1 MNGMSKIITQNK
13 KIKTFSG
20 GCFLFIALLITGS
33 ILGLGLNTPQAM
45 GENLK
50 QLKLV
55 DRDSNRASLAMPQDS
70 FLGLKGNDD
79 GAAAKD
85 TNVDVGE
92 TIIVNGDHCGVE
104 DEDSGT
110 SYPISCDTGDPL

>member
-1 MNGMSKIITQNK
+1 MSKIITQNK
-13 KIKTFSG
+13 KSKTFSG
-20 GCFLFIALLITGS
+20 GYFLFIALLVTGS
-33 ILGLGLNTPQAM
+33 TLGLGINTPQAM

-50 QLKLV
+50 QFKLA
-55 DRDSNRASLAMPQDS
+55 DRDLNYASLALPQDS
-70 FLGLKGNDD
+70 FLGLKGNND
-79 GAAAKD
+79 GTASKD

-110 SYPISCDTGDPL
+110 SYPIDCETGEPL

>member
-1 MNGMSKIITQNK
+1 MKDMSKIITQNK
-13 KIKTFSG
+13 NKRTNSG
-20 GCFLFIALLITGS
+20 GYFLFIALLITGS
-33 ILGLGLNTPQAM
+33 TFGLGMNTPQAM

-50 QLKLV
+50 HLKLA
-55 DRDSNRASLAMPQDS
+55 DRDSNRASLVMPQES

-92 TIIVNGDHCGVE
+92 EIVINGDHCGVH

-110 SYPISCDTGDPL
+110 SYPVDCNTGEPL

>member
-1 MNGMSKIITQNK
+1 MSKIKTRNK
-13 KIKTFSG
+13 NNKIKTFSG

-33 ILGLGLNTPQAM
+33 MLGLGINAPQVM
-45 GENLK
+45 GESLK
-50 QLKLV
+50 QFKLA

-79 GAAAKD
+79 GAAKD

-110 SYPISCDTGDPL
+110 SYPIDCNTGDPL

>member
-1 MNGMSKIITQNK
+1 
-13 KIKTFSG
+13 
-20 GCFLFIALLITGS
+20 
-33 ILGLGLNTPQAM
+33 M

-50 QLKLV
+50 QSKLA
-55 DRDSNRASLAMPQDS
+55 DRDSNQASLAMPQDS

-79 GAAAKD
+79 GSAKD
-85 TNVDVGE
+85 TNVDVGD

-110 SYPISCDTGDPL
+110 SYPIDCNTGEPL

>member
-1 MNGMSKIITQNK
+1 MSKIKTQNK
-13 KIKTFSG
+13 NKNIMTFSG

-33 ILGLGLNTPQAM
+33 MLGLGINTPQVM
-45 GENLK
+45 GESLK
-50 QLKLV
+50 QFQLA
-55 DRDSNRASLAMPQDS
+55 DRDSNRASLAMQQDS

-79 GAAAKD
+79 AAKD

>member
-1 MNGMSKIITQNK
+1 MSKIITQNK
-13 KIKTFSG
+13 NKNIKTFSG

-33 ILGLGLNTPQAM
+33 TLGLGTNTPQAL

-50 QLKLV
+50 QFKLA

-79 GAAAKD
+79 GAAKD

>member
-1 MNGMSKIITQNK
+1 MKDMSKIITQNK
-13 KIKTFSG
+13 NKRTILG

-33 ILGLGLNTPQAM
+33 MLGLGINAPQAM

-50 QLKLV
+50 QFKLA
-55 DRDSNRASLAMPQDS
+55 DRDSDQASLVMPQES
-70 FLGLKGNDD
+70 FLGLKGHDD

-110 SYPISCDTGDPL
+110 SYPIDCNTGEPL